1 MAIRDLSS
9 NPHMIDQSSAFVS
22 GTWMNPTTG
31 HKFTVKDC
39 VFENGELLIISTDGQ
54 HISGRMFADYVQ
66 DTGKDAS
73 GQTIRDT
80 NGQAVP
86 SLGNLSTPVSTPPVI
101 VGDLPVTEESLDAP
115 FGEFSREVSLDDPD
129 LHCGI
134 GPLSEDLSS
143 EANELLQRG
152 SIERRFDPNLIED
165 LNSNTDLRM
174 VTRVLRKHDLPTI
187 ETLKW
192 NKPTKQIDTLTDILG
207 IDMETIVE
215 YYVNRIN
222 PEELVSMVKEYLR
235 KELLPDNEPLPKPVE
250 NGPTSRRTTKKRG

>member
-22 GTWMNPTTG
+22 GTWMNPATG

-73 GQTIRDT
+73 GQV
-80 NGQAVP
+80 VP
-86 SLGNLSTPVSTPPVI
+86 TLGNLSKRPETPPVI
-101 VGDLPVTEESLDAP
+101 VGDIPWEGESLD
-115 FGEFSREVSLDDPD
+115 
-129 LHCGI
+129 
-134 GPLSEDLSS
+134 GPY
-143 EANELLQRG
+143 NE
-152 SIERRFDPNLIED
+152 LIED
-165 LNSNTDLRM
+165 TSIQDDGTASLREEANDLLHPEKKLISAAPRPSIDPDMEM

-192 NKPTKQIDTLTDILG
+192 NKPTKQIETLTDILG

-235 KELLPDNEPLPKPVE
+235 KELLSSSEPLPKPVE
-250 NGPTSRRTTKKRG
+250 NGPVSRRTTKKRG

>member
-22 GTWMNPTTG
+22 GTWMNPATG

-66 DTGKDAS
+66 DTGKDA
-73 GQTIRDT
+73 

-86 SLGNLSTPVSTPPVI
+86 SLGNLSTPVSAPPVI
-101 VGDLPVTEESLDAP
+101 VGDIPVTEENETP
-115 FGEFSREVSLDDPD
+115 FGEFSREVSVDISDHSLQD
-129 LHCGI
+129 
-134 GPLSEDLSS
+134 
-143 EANELLQRG
+143 EAAELLQG
-152 SIERRFDPNLIED
+152 GASEPRRFNPNLLEGVTHKNMD
-165 LNSNTDLRM
+165 LEM

>member
-66 DTGKDAS
+66 DMGKDVN
-73 GQTIRDT
+73 GQTVR
-80 NGQAVP
+80 

-101 VGDLPVTEESLDAP
+101 VGDIPVTEEGDVP
-115 FGEFSREVSLDDPD
+115 FGEFSREVSLDDSLQD
-129 LHCGI
+129 
-134 GPLSEDLSS
+134 
-143 EANELLQRG
+143 EAAELLQG
-152 SIERRFDPNLIED
+152 GAQEPRRFDPNLLEGVTHKPMNMD
-165 LNSNTDLRM
+165 LHLGVGPRSVDLEM
-174 VTRVLRKHDLPTI
+174 VTRVLRKHPLPTI

-192 NKPTKQIDTLTDILG
+192 DKPTKQIETLTDILG

-222 PEELVSMVKEYLR
+222 PEELVAMVKEYLTS
-235 KELLPDNEPLPKPVE
+235 ELLPKPVE
-250 NGPTSRRTTKKRG
+250 NGPVSRRTTKKRG

>member
-66 DTGKDAS
+66 DTGKDAN
-73 GQTIRDT
+73 GQPIRDA

-101 VGDLPVTEESLDAP
+101 VGDIPVTEEGDVP
-115 FGEFSREVSLDDPD
+115 FGEFSREVSLDDPT
-129 LHCGI
+129 
-134 GPLSEDLSS
+134 LSD
-143 EANELLQRG
+143 EANELLGVTKRP
-152 SIERRFDPNLIED
+152 SFDPNLLEGVTHKPMNMD
-165 LNSNTDLRM
+165 LEM

-192 NKPTKQIDTLTDILG
+192 NKPTKQIETLTDILG
-207 IDMETIVE
+207 IDMETIIE

-222 PEELVSMVKEYLR
+222 PEELVSMVKEYLTS
-235 KELLPDNEPLPKPVE
+235 ELLPKPVE
-250 NGPTSRRTTKKRG
+250 NGPVSRRTTKKRG

>member
-66 DTGKDAS
+66 DTGKDA
-73 GQTIRDT
+73 
-80 NGQAVP
+80 NGQP
-86 SLGNLSTPVSTPPVI
+86 ISTLGNLSTPVSTPPVI

-115 FGEFSREVSLDDPD
+115 FGEFSREVSVDISDHSLQD
-129 LHCGI
+129 
-134 GPLSEDLSS
+134 
-143 EANELLQRG
+143 EAAELLQG
-152 SIERRFDPNLIED
+152 GASEPRRFDPNLIED

-192 NKPTKQIDTLTDILG
+192 NKPTKQIETLTDILG

-235 KELLPDNEPLPKPVE
+235 KELCDDTTLPKPVE

>member
-66 DTGKDAS
+66 DTGKDAN
-73 GQTIRDT
+73 GQPIRDA

-101 VGDLPVTEESLDAP
+101 VGDIPYEGQSSRADFPVTEESLDAP
-115 FGEFSREVSLDDPD
+115 DSTLQD
-129 LHCGI
+129 
-134 GPLSEDLSS
+134 

-187 ETLKW
+187 DTLKW
-192 NKPTKQIDTLTDILG
+192 NKPTKQIETLTDILG
-207 IDMETIVE
+207 IDMDTIVE

-250 NGPTSRRTTKKRG
+250 NGPVSRRTTKKRG

>member
-1 MAIRDLSS
+1 
-9 NPHMIDQSSAFVS
+9 MIDQSSAFVS
-22 GTWMNPTTG
+22 GTWMNPATG

-73 GQTIRDT
+73 GQTIRDA

-129 LHCGI
+129 L
-134 GPLSEDLSS
+134 SS

-152 SIERRFDPNLIED
+152 SIERRFNPNLLEGVTHKNMD
-165 LNSNTDLRM
+165 LEM

-192 NKPTKQIDTLTDILG
+192 NKPTKQIETLTDILG

-235 KELLPDNEPLPKPVE
+235 KELCGDTTLPKPAE

>member
-22 GTWMNPTTG
+22 GTWMNPATG

-73 GQTIRDT
+73 GQ
-80 NGQAVP
+80 AVP
-86 SLGNLSTPVSTPPVI
+86 SLGNLSKRPETPPVI
-101 VGDLPVTEESLDAP
+101 VGDIPWEGESLD
-115 FGEFSREVSLDDPD
+115 
-129 LHCGI
+129 
-134 GPLSEDLSS
+134 GPY
-143 EANELLQRG
+143 NE
-152 SIERRFDPNLIED
+152 LIED
-165 LNSNTDLRM
+165 TSIQDDGTASLREEANDLLHPKKKLISAAPRPSIDPDMEM

-192 NKPTKQIDTLTDILG
+192 NKPTKQIETLTDILG
-207 IDMETIVE
+207 IDMETIAE

-235 KELLPDNEPLPKPVE
+235 KELLSSSEPLPKPVE
-250 NGPTSRRTTKKRG
+250 NGPVSRRTTKKRG

>member
-39 VFENGELLIISTDGQ
+39 VFENDELLIISTDGQ

-73 GQTIRDT
+73 GQ
-80 NGQAVP
+80 AVP

-101 VGDLPVTEESLDAP
+101 VGDIPYEGQSSRADAP
-115 FGEFSREVSLDDPD
+115 FGEFSREVSVDISDHSLQD
-129 LHCGI
+129 
-134 GPLSEDLSS
+134 
-143 EANELLQRG
+143 EAAELLQG
-152 SIERRFDPNLIED
+152 GASEPRRFNPNLLEGVTHKNMD
-165 LNSNTDLRM
+165 LEM

>member
-22 GTWMNPTTG
+22 GTWMNPATG

-73 GQTIRDT
+73 GQ
-80 NGQAVP
+80 AVP

-115 FGEFSREVSLDDPD
+115 FGEFSREVSVDISDHSLQD
-129 LHCGI
+129 
-134 GPLSEDLSS
+134 
-143 EANELLQRG
+143 EAAELLQG
-152 SIERRFDPNLIED
+152 KVAEPRRFDPNLIED

>member
-73 GQTIRDT
+73 GQ
-80 NGQAVP
+80 AVP
-86 SLGNLSTPVSTPPVI
+86 SLGNLSKRPETPPVI
-101 VGDLPVTEESLDAP
+101 VGDIPWEGESLD
-115 FGEFSREVSLDDPD
+115 
-129 LHCGI
+129 
-134 GPLSEDLSS
+134 GPY
-143 EANELLQRG
+143 NE
-152 SIERRFDPNLIED
+152 LIED
-165 LNSNTDLRM
+165 ASIQDDGTATLREEANDLLHPEKKLISAAPRPSIDPDMEM

-192 NKPTKQIDTLTDILG
+192 NKPTKQIETLTDILG

-235 KELLPDNEPLPKPVE
+235 NELLPKPVE
-250 NGPTSRRTTKKRG
+250 NGPVSRRTTKKRG

>member
-73 GQTIRDT
+73 GQTIRDA

-86 SLGNLSTPVSTPPVI
+86 SLGNLSTPVSTPLVI
-101 VGDLPVTEESLDAP
+101 VGDLPVTEENETP
-115 FGEFSREVSLDDPD
+115 FGEFSREVSVDISDHSLQD
-129 LHCGI
+129 
-134 GPLSEDLSS
+134 
-143 EANELLQRG
+143 EAAELLQG
-152 SIERRFDPNLIED
+152 GASEPRRFNPNLLEGVTHKNMD
-165 LNSNTDLRM
+165 LEM
-174 VTRVLRKHDLPTI
+174 VTHVLRKHDLPTI

-192 NKPTKQIDTLTDILG
+192 NKPTKQIETLTDILG

>member
-73 GQTIRDT
+73 GQ
-80 NGQAVP
+80 AVP

-115 FGEFSREVSLDDPD
+115 FGEFSREVSVDISDHSLQD
-129 LHCGI
+129 
-134 GPLSEDLSS
+134 
-143 EANELLQRG
+143 EAAELLQG
-152 SIERRFDPNLIED
+152 GASEPRRFNPNLLEGVTHKNMD
-165 LNSNTDLRM
+165 LEM

-192 NKPTKQIDTLTDILG
+192 NKPTKQIETLTDILG

-222 PEELVSMVKEYLR
+222 PEELVSMVKEHLR
-235 KELLPDNEPLPKPVE
+235 NELLPDNEPLPKPVE

>member
-1 MAIRDLSS
+1 
-9 NPHMIDQSSAFVS
+9 MIDQSSAFVS

-66 DTGKDAS
+66 DTGKDANGQPIRDAN
-73 GQTIRDT
+73 GQT
-80 NGQAVP
+80 VP

-101 VGDLPVTEESLDAP
+101 VGDIPYEGQSSRADFPVTEESLDAP
-115 FGEFSREVSLDDPD
+115 FGEFSREVSLDDP
-129 LHCGI
+129 
-134 GPLSEDLSS
+134 DLSS

-235 KELLPDNEPLPKPVE
+235 KELCGDTTLPKPTE
-250 NGPTSRRTTKKRG
+250 NGPVSRRTTKKRG

>member
-54 HISGRMFADYVQ
+54 HISGRMFTDYVQ
-66 DTGKDAS
+66 DTGKDAN
-73 GQTIRDT
+73 GQLIRDA

-101 VGDLPVTEESLDAP
+101 VGDIPVTEESDAP
-115 FGEFSREVSLDDPD
+115 FGELSREVSVDISDHSLQD
-129 LHCGI
+129 
-134 GPLSEDLSS
+134 
-143 EANELLQRG
+143 EAAELLQG
-152 SIERRFDPNLIED
+152 GASEPRRFDPNLLEGVTHKNMD
-165 LNSNTDLRM
+165 LEM

-192 NKPTKQIDTLTDILG
+192 NKPTKQIETLTDILG

-235 KELLPDNEPLPKPVE
+235 KELCGDTTPPKPTE
-250 NGPTSRRTTKKRG
+250 NGPVSRRTTKKRG

>member
-66 DTGKDAS
+66 DTGKDANGQPIRDAS
-73 GQTIRDT
+73 GQPIST
-80 NGQAVP
+80 
-86 SLGNLSTPVSTPPVI
+86 LGNLSTPVSAPPVI
-101 VGDLPVTEESLDAP
+101 VGDIPVTEENETP
-115 FGEFSREVSLDDPD
+115 FGELSREVSVDILDHSLQD
-129 LHCGI
+129 
-134 GPLSEDLSS
+134 
-143 EANELLQRG
+143 EAAELLQG
-152 SIERRFDPNLIED
+152 GASEPRRFDPNLIED

-192 NKPTKQIDTLTDILG
+192 NKPTKQIETLTDILG

-235 KELLPDNEPLPKPVE
+235 NELLPDNEPLPKPVE

>member
-1 MAIRDLSS
+1 
-9 NPHMIDQSSAFVS
+9 MIDQSSAFVS
-22 GTWMNPTTG
+22 GTWMNPATG

-73 GQTIRDT
+73 GQ
-80 NGQAVP
+80 AVP
-86 SLGNLSTPVSTPPVI
+86 SLGNLSKRPETPPVI
-101 VGDLPVTEESLDAP
+101 VGDIPWEGESLD
-115 FGEFSREVSLDDPD
+115 
-129 LHCGI
+129 
-134 GPLSEDLSS
+134 GPY
-143 EANELLQRG
+143 NE
-152 SIERRFDPNLIED
+152 LIED
-165 LNSNTDLRM
+165 TSIQDDGTASLREEANDLLHPEKKLISAAPRPSIDPDMEM

-192 NKPTKQIDTLTDILG
+192 NKPTKQIETLTDILG

-235 KELLPDNEPLPKPVE
+235 KELLSSSEPLPKPVE
-250 NGPTSRRTTKKRG
+250 NGPVSRRTTKKRG

>member
-73 GQTIRDT
+73 GQ
-80 NGQAVP
+80 AVP
-86 SLGNLSTPVSTPPVI
+86 SLGNLSKRPETPPVI
-101 VGDLPVTEESLDAP
+101 VGDIPWEGESLD
-115 FGEFSREVSLDDPD
+115 
-129 LHCGI
+129 
-134 GPLSEDLSS
+134 GPY
-143 EANELLQRG
+143 NE
-152 SIERRFDPNLIED
+152 LIED
-165 LNSNTDLRM
+165 ASIQDDGTASLREEANDLLHPEKKLISAAPRPSIDPDMEM

-192 NKPTKQIDTLTDILG
+192 NKPTKQIETLTDILG

-235 KELLPDNEPLPKPVE
+235 NELLPKPVE
-250 NGPTSRRTTKKRG
+250 NGPVSRRTTKKRG

>member
-66 DTGKDAS
+66 DTGKDA
-73 GQTIRDT
+73 
-80 NGQAVP
+80 NGQP
-86 SLGNLSTPVSTPPVI
+86 ISTLGNLSTPVSTPPVI
-101 VGDLPVTEESLDAP
+101 VGDIPVTEENETP
-115 FGEFSREVSLDDPD
+115 FGELSREVSVDISDDSLQD
-129 LHCGI
+129 
-134 GPLSEDLSS
+134 
-143 EANELLQRG
+143 EAEELLHPNEKLIGVTKRPP
-152 SIERRFDPNLIED
+152 FDIALLESRPAPVNMD
-165 LNSNTDLRM
+165 LEM

-187 ETLKW
+187 DTLKW
-192 NKPTKQIDTLTDILG
+192 NKPTKQIETLTDILG

-235 KELLPDNEPLPKPVE
+235 KELCGDTTLPKPAE
-250 NGPTSRRTTKKRG
+250 NGPVSRRTTKKRG

>member
-22 GTWMNPTTG
+22 GTWMNPATG

-73 GQTIRDT
+73 GQP
-80 NGQAVP
+80 VP
-86 SLGNLSTPVSTPPVI
+86 SLGNLSKRPETPPVI
-101 VGDLPVTEESLDAP
+101 VGDIPWEGESLD
-115 FGEFSREVSLDDPD
+115 
-129 LHCGI
+129 
-134 GPLSEDLSS
+134 GPY
-143 EANELLQRG
+143 NE
-152 SIERRFDPNLIED
+152 LIED
-165 LNSNTDLRM
+165 TSIQDDGTASLREEANDLLHPEKKLISAAPRPSIDPDMEM

-192 NKPTKQIDTLTDILG
+192 NKPTKQIETLTDILG

-235 KELLPDNEPLPKPVE
+235 NELLPKPVE
-250 NGPTSRRTTKKRG
+250 NGPVSRRTTKKRG

>member
-73 GQTIRDT
+73 GQPIST
-80 NGQAVP
+80 
-86 SLGNLSTPVSTPPVI
+86 LGNLSTPVSAPPVI
-101 VGDLPVTEESLDAP
+101 VGDIPVTEENETP
-115 FGEFSREVSLDDPD
+115 FGELSREVSVDISDHSLQD
-129 LHCGI
+129 
-134 GPLSEDLSS
+134 
-143 EANELLQRG
+143 EAAELLQG
-152 SIERRFDPNLIED
+152 GASEPRRFNPNLLEGVTHKNMD
-165 LNSNTDLRM
+165 LEM

-192 NKPTKQIDTLTDILG
+192 NKPTKQIETLTDILG

-235 KELLPDNEPLPKPVE
+235 KELLPDNEPLPKPTE
-250 NGPTSRRTTKKRG
+250 NGPVSRRTTKKRG

>member
-54 HISGRMFADYVQ
+54 HISGRMFTDYVQ

-73 GQTIRDT
+73 GQPIRDA

-115 FGEFSREVSLDDPD
+115 FGELSREVSVDMDHSLQD
-129 LHCGI
+129 
-134 GPLSEDLSS
+134 
-143 EANELLQRG
+143 EAAELLQG
-152 SIERRFDPNLIED
+152 GASEPRRFNPNLLEGVTHKNMD
-165 LNSNTDLRM
+165 LEM
-174 VTRVLRKHDLPTI
+174 VTRVLRKHPLPTI

-235 KELLPDNEPLPKPVE
+235 KELCGDTTLPKPVE

>member
-73 GQTIRDT
+73 GQ
-80 NGQAVP
+80 AVP

-115 FGEFSREVSLDDPD
+115 FGEFSREVSVDISDHSLQD
-129 LHCGI
+129 
-134 GPLSEDLSS
+134 
-143 EANELLQRG
+143 EAAELLQG
-152 SIERRFDPNLIED
+152 GASEPRRFNPNLLEGVTHKNMD
-165 LNSNTDLRM
+165 LEM
-174 VTRVLRKHDLPTI
+174 VTRVLRKHALPTI

-207 IDMETIVE
+207 IDMDTIVE

-235 KELLPDNEPLPKPVE
+235 KELCGDTTLPKPAE
-250 NGPTSRRTTKKRG
+250 NGPVSRRTTKKRG

>member
-1 MAIRDLSS
+1 
-9 NPHMIDQSSAFVS
+9 MIDQSSAFVS
-22 GTWMNPTTG
+22 GTWMNPATG

-66 DTGKDAS
+66 DTGKDAN
-73 GQTIRDT
+73 GQPIRDA

-86 SLGNLSTPVSTPPVI
+86 SLGNLSIPVSTPPVI
-101 VGDLPVTEESLDAP
+101 VGDLPVAEESLDAP
-115 FGEFSREVSLDDPD
+115 FGEFSREVSVDISDHSLQD
-129 LHCGI
+129 
-134 GPLSEDLSS
+134 
-143 EANELLQRG
+143 EAAELLQG
-152 SIERRFDPNLIED
+152 GVSEPRRFNPNLLEGVTHKNMD
-165 LNSNTDLRM
+165 LEM
-174 VTRVLRKHDLPTI
+174 VTRVLRKYPLPTI

-235 KELLPDNEPLPKPVE
+235 KELCDDTTLPKPVE

>member
-73 GQTIRDT
+73 GQIIRDA

-101 VGDLPVTEESLDAP
+101 VGDIPYEGQSSRADFPVTEESLEAP
-115 FGEFSREVSLDDPD
+115 DSTLQD
-129 LHCGI
+129 
-134 GPLSEDLSS
+134 
-143 EANELLQRG
+143 EANELLNRPVPPQG
-152 SIERRFDPNLIED
+152 GASEPRRFDPNLIED

-174 VTRVLRKHDLPTI
+174 VTRVLRKYDLPTI
-187 ETLKW
+187 DTLKW

-235 KELLPDNEPLPKPVE
+235 KELCGDTTLPKPVE

>member
-1 MAIRDLSS
+1 
-9 NPHMIDQSSAFVS
+9 MIDQSSAFVS

-73 GQTIRDT
+73 GQP
-80 NGQAVP
+80 VP
-86 SLGNLSTPVSTPPVI
+86 SLGNLSKRPETPPVI
-101 VGDLPVTEESLDAP
+101 VGDIPWEGESLD
-115 FGEFSREVSLDDPD
+115 
-129 LHCGI
+129 
-134 GPLSEDLSS
+134 GPY
-143 EANELLQRG
+143 NE
-152 SIERRFDPNLIED
+152 LIED
-165 LNSNTDLRM
+165 ASSLREEANDLLHPEKKLISAAPRPSIDPDMEM

-192 NKPTKQIDTLTDILG
+192 NKPTKQIETLTDILG

-235 KELLPDNEPLPKPVE
+235 SELCTSSAPTSSELLPKPVE
-250 NGPTSRRTTKKRG
+250 NGPVSRRTTKKRG

>member
-66 DTGKDAS
+66 DTGKDA
-73 GQTIRDT
+73 

-115 FGEFSREVSLDDPD
+115 FGEFSREVSVDISDHSLQD
-129 LHCGI
+129 
-134 GPLSEDLSS
+134 
-143 EANELLQRG
+143 EAAELLQG
-152 SIERRFDPNLIED
+152 GASEPRRFNPNLLEGVTHKNMD
-165 LNSNTDLRM
+165 LEM
-174 VTRVLRKHDLPTI
+174 VTRVLRKHPLPTI

-235 KELLPDNEPLPKPVE
+235 KELCDDTTLPKPVE

>member
-22 GTWMNPTTG
+22 GTWMNPATG

-66 DTGKDAS
+66 DTGKDAN
-73 GQTIRDT
+73 GQPIRDA
-80 NGQAVP
+80 NGQAAP
-86 SLGNLSTPVSTPPVI
+86 SLGNLSTPVSAPPVI

-115 FGEFSREVSLDDPD
+115 FGEFSREVSVDISDHSLQD
-129 LHCGI
+129 
-134 GPLSEDLSS
+134 
-143 EANELLQRG
+143 EAAELLQG
-152 SIERRFDPNLIED
+152 GASEPRRFNPNLLEGVTHKNMD
-165 LNSNTDLRM
+165 LEM
-174 VTRVLRKHDLPTI
+174 VTRVLRKHPLPTI

-235 KELLPDNEPLPKPVE
+235 KELCDDTTLPKPVE

>member
-22 GTWMNPTTG
+22 GTWMNPATG

-73 GQTIRDT
+73 GQPVST
-80 NGQAVP
+80 
-86 SLGNLSTPVSTPPVI
+86 LGNLSTPVSTPPVI
-101 VGDLPVTEESLDAP
+101 VGDIPVTEESEAP
-115 FGEFSREVSLDDPD
+115 FGEFSREVSVDISDHSLQD
-129 LHCGI
+129 
-134 GPLSEDLSS
+134 
-143 EANELLQRG
+143 EAAELLQG
-152 SIERRFDPNLIED
+152 GASEPRRFNPNLLEGVTHKNMD
-165 LNSNTDLRM
+165 LEM

-192 NKPTKQIDTLTDILG
+192 NKPTKQIETLTDILG
-207 IDMETIVE
+207 IDMDTIVE

>member
-66 DTGKDAS
+66 DTGKDA
-73 GQTIRDT
+73 
-80 NGQAVP
+80 NGQPV
-86 SLGNLSTPVSTPPVI
+86 STLGNLSTPVSTPPVI
-101 VGDLPVTEESLDAP
+101 VGDLPVTEESLEAP
-115 FGEFSREVSLDDPD
+115 DSTLQE
-129 LHCGI
+129 
-134 GPLSEDLSS
+134 
-143 EANELLQRG
+143 EANELLNRPVPPQG
-152 SIERRFDPNLIED
+152 KVAEPRRFDPNLIED

-192 NKPTKQIDTLTDILG
+192 NKPTKQIETLTDILG

-235 KELLPDNEPLPKPVE
+235 KELCGDTTLPKPTE
-250 NGPTSRRTTKKRG
+250 NGPVSRRTTKKRG

>member
-1 MAIRDLSS
+1 
-9 NPHMIDQSSAFVS
+9 MIDQSSAFVS

-66 DTGKDAS
+66 DTGKDANGQPIRDAS
-73 GQTIRDT
+73 GQPIST
-80 NGQAVP
+80 
-86 SLGNLSTPVSTPPVI
+86 LGNLSTPVSAPPVI
-101 VGDLPVTEESLDAP
+101 VGDIPVTEENETP
-115 FGEFSREVSLDDPD
+115 FGELSREVSVDILDHSLQD
-129 LHCGI
+129 
-134 GPLSEDLSS
+134 
-143 EANELLQRG
+143 EAAELLQG
-152 SIERRFDPNLIED
+152 GASEPRRFDPNLIED

-192 NKPTKQIDTLTDILG
+192 NKPTKQIETLTDILG

-235 KELLPDNEPLPKPVE
+235 NELLPDNEPLPKPVE

>member
-66 DTGKDAS
+66 DTGKDA
-73 GQTIRDT
+73 
-80 NGQAVP
+80 NGQP
-86 SLGNLSTPVSTPPVI
+86 ISTLGNLSTPVSTPPVI
-101 VGDLPVTEESLDAP
+101 VGDLPITEEGLDAP

-129 LHCGI
+129 L
-134 GPLSEDLSS
+134 SS
-143 EANELLQRG
+143 EANELLQG
-152 SIERRFDPNLIED
+152 KVEKSHRFDPNLLEGVTHKPMNMD
-165 LNSNTDLRM
+165 LHLGVGPRSVDLEM

-187 ETLKW
+187 DTLKW
-192 NKPTKQIDTLTDILG
+192 NKPTKQIETLTDILG
-207 IDMETIVE
+207 IDMEAIIE

-235 KELLPDNEPLPKPVE
+235 KELCGDTTLPKPTE
-250 NGPTSRRTTKKRG
+250 DGPVSRRTTKKRG

>member
-22 GTWMNPTTG
+22 GTWMNPATG

-54 HISGRMFADYVQ
+54 HISGRMFTDYVQ

-73 GQTIRDT
+73 GQPIRDA

-115 FGEFSREVSLDDPD
+115 FGELSREVSLDDPD
-129 LHCGI
+129 L
-134 GPLSEDLSS
+134 SS
-143 EANELLQRG
+143 EANELLQG
-152 SIERRFDPNLIED
+152 GVGPCSMD
-165 LNSNTDLRM
+165 LEM

-192 NKPTKQIDTLTDILG
+192 NKPVKQIETLTDILG

-250 NGPTSRRTTKKRG
+250 NGPVSRRTTKKRG

>member
-73 GQTIRDT
+73 GQT
-80 NGQAVP
+80 VP

-101 VGDLPVTEESLDAP
+101 VGDLPVTEESLEAP
-115 FGEFSREVSLDDPD
+115 DSTLQD
-129 LHCGI
+129 
-134 GPLSEDLSS
+134 
-143 EANELLQRG
+143 EANELLNRPVPPQG
-152 SIERRFDPNLIED
+152 KVAEPRRFDPNLLEGVTHKPMNMD
-165 LNSNTDLRM
+165 LHLGVGPRSVDLEM

-192 NKPTKQIDTLTDILG
+192 NKPTKQIETLTDILG
-207 IDMETIVE
+207 IDMETIIE

-222 PEELVSMVKEYLR
+222 PEELVSMVKEHLR
-235 KELLPDNEPLPKPVE
+235 KELCDDTTLPKPAE
-250 NGPTSRRTTKKRG
+250 NGPVSRRTTKKRG

>member
-22 GTWMNPTTG
+22 GTWMNPNTG

-66 DTGKDAS
+66 DTGKDAN
-73 GQTIRDT
+73 GQPIRDA

-101 VGDLPVTEESLDAP
+101 VGDIPVTEEGDAP
-115 FGEFSREVSLDDPD
+115 FGELSREVSVDISDHSLQD
-129 LHCGI
+129 
-134 GPLSEDLSS
+134 
-143 EANELLQRG
+143 EAAELLQG
-152 SIERRFDPNLIED
+152 GASEPRRFDPNLIED

-235 KELLPDNEPLPKPVE
+235 KELCGDTTLPKPTE
-250 NGPTSRRTTKKRG
+250 NGPVSRRTTKKRG

>member
-66 DTGKDAS
+66 DMGKDAN
-73 GQTIRDT
+73 GQPIRDA

-101 VGDLPVTEESLDAP
+101 VGDIPVTEEGDVP
-115 FGEFSREVSLDDPD
+115 FGEFSREVSLDDSLQD
-129 LHCGI
+129 
-134 GPLSEDLSS
+134 
-143 EANELLQRG
+143 EAAELLQG
-152 SIERRFDPNLIED
+152 GAQEPRRFDPNLLEGVTHKPMNMD
-165 LNSNTDLRM
+165 LEM

-192 NKPTKQIDTLTDILG
+192 DKPTKQIETLTDILG

-235 KELLPDNEPLPKPVE
+235 SELLPKPVE
-250 NGPTSRRTTKKRG
+250 NGPVSRRTTKKRG

>member
-22 GTWMNPTTG
+22 GTWMNPATG

-73 GQTIRDT
+73 GQP
-80 NGQAVP
+80 VP
-86 SLGNLSTPVSTPPVI
+86 SLGNLSKRPETPPVI
-101 VGDLPVTEESLDAP
+101 VGDIPWEGQSSRADIPWEGESLD
-115 FGEFSREVSLDDPD
+115 
-129 LHCGI
+129 
-134 GPLSEDLSS
+134 GPY
-143 EANELLQRG
+143 NE
-152 SIERRFDPNLIED
+152 LIED
-165 LNSNTDLRM
+165 ASSLREEANDLLHPKKKLISAAPRPSIDPDMEM

-235 KELLPDNEPLPKPVE
+235 KELLSSSEPLPKPVE
-250 NGPTSRRTTKKRG
+250 NGPVSRRTTKKRG